1 MLLTANFYSILYYNC
16 EIWMSEGLHARKKQL
31 LLSAST
37 NALKILGNNTDIRI
51 SFIQKHKYE
60 KRALQMDFSKYKLS
74 IQLYKIYD
82 GKEMDNDW
90 LDMNSQQNFN
100 SRSKLFQ
107 INDRS
112 KIRIGK
118 NIIANRMTILNNL
131 INLDW
136 LNLSLIAFKLKVKDL
151 FLMNR

>member
-1 MLLTANFYSILYYNC
+1 MN
-16 EIWMSEGLHARKKQL
+16 
-31 LLSAST
+31 
-37 NALKILGNNTDIRI
+37 
-51 SFIQKHKYE
+51 
-60 KRALQMDFSKYKLS
+60 FSKYKLS
-74 IQLYKIYD
+74 IQLHKIYN

-107 INDRS
+107 INDYS
-112 KIRIGK
+112 NIRIGK